1 LGEMIDSGKFRI
13 THIEGEVVKED
24 DRYLVRDNT
33 SLENLVVSSTKLNP
47 NKCTSGH
54 KHDGQE
60 EVYMFMDGSGTMW
73 LDENEFPV
81 EGGDVVLI
89 EDGVFHKVEAGEEGM
104 YFVCVFQG
112 RRETS

>member
-1 LGEMIDSGKFRI
+1 
-13 THIEGEVVKED
+13 
-24 DRYLVRDNT
+24 
-33 SLENLVVSSTKLNP
+33 
-47 NKCTSGH
+47 
-54 KHDGQE
+54 
-60 EVYMFMDGSGTMW
+60 MFMDGSGTMW